1 MALAF
6 LTPVRLSNEQS
17 DPAEL
22 IFSIT
27 PLAHLQCEAFP
38 PRRLH
43 KDMEEAPSMGST
55 NSGR

>member
-1 MALAF
+1 MALTF

-38 PRRLH
+38 AA
-43 KDMEEAPSMGST
+43 KAS
-55 NSGR
+55 